1 MDKRAVNRVVEGQ
14 ASVDGAGVKL
24 RRLFGGRNAKDFDP
38 FLLLDGFNSTNP
50 DDYKKGFPW
59 HPHRGIETVTYLIS
73 GAMEHSDSLGNKGII
88 KGGECQWMTA
98 GSGILH
104 QEMPIE
110 SDLLMGVQLW
120 VNLPQKDK
128 MVDPAYRDISA
139 DMITKVAEDGV
150 MVKVIAGTYAGQMG
164 AIEKSYV
171 AVRLLDVEI
180 EPNREWTL
188 QGDPENA
195 LFCYVFTGD
204 AAFGEKQVVVGP
216 SSIALMEEGEA
227 LVVKSGDEGVRFLV
241 AEGPPLDEEIAWGG
255 PIVMNTR
262 EEIHQAFKELEEGTF
277 IKKRDS

>member
-1 MDKRAVNRVVEGQ
+1 
-14 ASVDGAGVKL
+14 
-24 RRLFGGRNAKDFDP
+24 
-38 FLLLDGFNSTNP
+38 
-50 DDYKKGFPW
+50 
-59 HPHRGIETVTYLIS
+59 
-73 GAMEHSDSLGNKGII
+73 
-88 KGGECQWMTA
+88 
-98 GSGILH
+98 
-104 QEMPIE
+104 
-110 SDLLMGVQLW
+110 MGVQLW

-128 MVDPAYRDISA
+128 MVDPAYSDISA

-150 MVKVIAGTYAGQMG
+150 MVKGIAGTYAGQMG

-216 SSIALMEEGEA
+216 SSLALMEEGET
-227 LVVKSGDEGVRFLV
+227 LVAKSGGEGVRFLV